1 MDQKTFFHQAGVSI
15 NTSRFIVNGQIIP
28 IADIASAQL
37 HVIKPKHGLDV
48 LFMLVGLLLLLDEGS
63 LFVVGGL
70 LCLIGILLWLSAK
83 ESYAILLVIASDQR
97 QVMQSSDRLL
107 ITQVMQALDHALQYH
122 GESTYDN
129 SAHRDTIELRE
140 ATGTEGLVIK

>member
-1 MDQKTFFHQAGVSI
+1 MSI

-28 IADIASAQL
+28 IADISSAHL

-70 LCLIGILLWLSAK
+70 LCLIGIVLWLSAK
-83 ESYAILLVIASDQR
+83 ESYAILLTIAGDQR
-97 QVMQSSDRLL
+97 QFMQGSDRLL
-107 ITQVMQALDHALQYH
+107 ITQVMQALDHALQHH
-122 GESTYDN
+122 GESTYGN
-129 SAHRDTIELRE
+129 SAHRDTTELRE
-140 ATGTEGLVIK
+140 ATGTDRLATK